1 MTGRV
6 AGGNS
11 GEAPPLLDT
20 GRAALFLDF
29 DGTLAEIAPDPG
41 AVRVPAALPVALA
54 RLSGRLSGALAII
67 SGRPIAEIDHFLA
80 PFSSP
85 ASGLHGLERRD
96 RPDGPVSAAE
106 RLAAIDDVIARFAAS
121 PAAAGVLVED
131 KGATVAFHFR
141 SAPERGPAVVA
152 TVRAIVS
159 ELSGVVTV
167 EGKMVIEVK
176 PGGMHKGSAIRAH
189 LSEAPFGA
197 RVPVFLGDD
206 VTDEDG
212 FAAVIDRGGVAVKVG
227 PGPTRAPY
235 RLADVAAVHG
245 WLAELADDKRSRNDP
260 HDPNESRLGRD

>member
-1 MTGRV
+1 M
-6 AGGNS
+6 AGGNG

-20 GRAALFLDF
+20 SRAALFLDF

-41 AVRVPAALPVALA
+41 AVRVPAALPAALV
-54 RLSGRLSGALAII
+54 RLSARLSGALAII

-80 PFSSP
+80 PFTSP

-96 RPDGPVSAAE
+96 AGDGPVAAAVRMPE
-106 RLAAIDDVIARFAAS
+106 LDAVVARFAAS
-121 PAAAGVLVED
+121 PAAGEGILVED

-141 SAPERGPAVVA
+141 AAPERGPAVLA
-152 TVRAIVS
+152 TVRSIVS

-189 LSEAPFGA
+189 LSEVPFGA
-197 RVPVFLGDD
+197 RIPVFLGDD

-212 FAAVIDRGGVAVKVG
+212 FAAVIDEGGVAVKVG

-260 HDPNESRLGRD
+260 HDPDESRLGRD